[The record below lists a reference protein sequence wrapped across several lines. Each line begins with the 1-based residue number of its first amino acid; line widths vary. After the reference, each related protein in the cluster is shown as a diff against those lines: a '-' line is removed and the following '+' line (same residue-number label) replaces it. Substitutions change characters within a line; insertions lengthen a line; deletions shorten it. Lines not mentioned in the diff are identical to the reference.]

1 MIKILSIG
9 NSFSQDTTRYL
20 YGIARADRV
29 DLKVVNL
36 YIGGCDLARH
46 YRNMMSEEA
55 AYSYEIDGIK
65 SGLYVSLK
73 QALLSDSWDYIT
85 IQQQSLQS
93 ASFET
98 FQPYLNELAAYVRKM
113 VPKVKLL
120 MHQTWGYEEGSEKL
134 SKSPYDTHEAM
145 FLDIKN
151 AYLKAVEEIGAV
163 GIIPSGEA
171 VYEAT
176 KQGRVDIHRD
186 GFHLSRS
193 FGRYMCGL
201 VWYKVLT
208 GNDFSANTFRDFDE
222 DFSEEAV
229 LAAKQIAER
238 VTQS

>member
-1 MIKILSIG
+1 MKVLSIG
-9 NSFSQDTTRYL
+9 NSFSNNTTRYV
-20 YGIARADRV
+20 YGIARADGV
-29 DLKVVNL
+29 NMKVVNL

-46 YRNMMSEEA
+46 YRNMMSEDP
-55 AYSYEIDGIK
+55 AYSYEIDGIS

-73 QALLSDSWDYIT
+73 KALLSDNWDYIT
-85 IQQQSLQS
+85 LQQQSLQS

-98 FQPYLNELAAYVRKM
+98 FQPYLNELVAYVRKM
-113 VPKVKLL
+113 APKAKIL

-134 SKSPYDTHEAM
+134 NKCPYDTHEAM
-145 FLDIKN
+145 FLDIRSSYEQ
-151 AYLKAVEEIGAV
+151 AAEEIHAD

-176 KQGRVDIHRD
+176 KQGRTDIYLD
-186 GFHLSRS
+186 GFHLSRG

-222 DFSEEAV
+222 EISEEAV
-229 LAAKQIAER
+229 LTAKQIADR
-238 VTQS
+238 ATQS